1 MTEHPH
7 ATPVPPLNVNHPH
20 IDILVGF
27 VWGEFV
33 ERDLQ
38 KGHVSRPSCEA
49 GGRDD
54 NEKRI
59 LYLFEIGEC
68 AEDGGSSFGAGG
80 YWT

>member
-1 MTEHPH
+1 M
-7 ATPVPPLNVNHPH
+7 LF
-20 IDILVGF
+20 LGL

-38 KGHVSRPSCEA
+38 KGYFSRPSCDA

-54 NEKRI
+54 NDKRF
-59 LYLFEIGEC
+59 LCLFEIGDC
-68 AEDGGSSFGAGG
+68 AEDGGSSFGADG